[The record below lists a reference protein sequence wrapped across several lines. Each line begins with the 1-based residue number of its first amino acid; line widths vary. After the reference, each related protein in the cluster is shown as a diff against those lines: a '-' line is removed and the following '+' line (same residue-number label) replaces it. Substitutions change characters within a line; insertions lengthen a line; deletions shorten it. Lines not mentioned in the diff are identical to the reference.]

1 MNNNMIT
8 INVVRRDEG
17 HYHVTVFRSNGQMYA
32 VNARQLGDEWSVD
45 GFLSEKQAA
54 LVIQAVENYEA

>member
-32 VNARQLGDEWSVD
+32 VNVKQLGDEWSVD
-45 GFLSEKQAA
+45 GFLS
-54 LVIQAVENYEA
+54 